1 MDALYKSRL
10 EKNIIKYSWYKI
22 FTKRVY
28 LPLITI
34 QLVTVG
40 QVTLEQLAIIVV
52 VTAIVQAVLQMPAGY
67 IADKIGNRKSII
79 LGASISVLSPLLY
92 AFMPNFWGGLIAS
105 IMFFGGYAFQS
116 GAIESFIHNTLIAL
130 DREKDYAKVMGR
142 AQTYGLVGNIILIAL
157 IPATYTINHALPFI
171 LGFFSLVAM
180 LWLTVSFVHPK
191 EVTSQGQLK
200 KNPISAI
207 KSIVNAQNIMLFLFS
222 GFLAGVSN
230 HGGEYREL
238 LFQNIGI
245 AVGLFG
251 FILALGSLVGAA
263 MGWFVHVLDKLKPLS
278 FYFFDLAFLSFCF
291 VLMGITANPIVAVAA
306 FTLSSAYS
314 RVRMII
320 FQAKMLH
327 DIKHS
332 YKATLISAL
341 NVFTLLGDIVA
352 ITLIT
357 RFVTDTG
364 YLTGYVL
371 FGSAVF
377 AIGLVLWL
385 LMFVEAQNRKKKSLQ
400 PAH

>member
-1 MDALYKSRL
+1 MNALEQTRL
-10 EKNIIKYSWYKI
+10 EKNIVKYAWYKI

-52 VTAIVQAVLQMPAGY
+52 VSAVVQAVLQMPAGY
-67 IADKIGNRKSII
+67 IADKIGNRKAII
-79 LGASISVLSPLLY
+79 LGASISVTSPLLY
-92 AFMPNFWGGLIAS
+92 AFVPNFWGGLIAS
-105 IMFFGGYAFQS
+105 VMFFGGYAFQS

-130 DREKDYAKVMGR
+130 KREKDYAKVMGR

-157 IPATYTINHALPFI
+157 IPATYPINHALPFI
-171 LGFFSLVAM
+171 LGFFSLVVM
-180 LWLTVSFVHPK
+180 LWLTISFVHPK
-191 EVTSQGQLK
+191 EVAYEGAPK
-200 KNPISAI
+200 KNPVSAI
-207 KSIVNAQNIMLFLFS
+207 KSIVNAQNIMLFIFS

-230 HGGEYREL
+230 HGGEFREL
-238 LFQNIGI
+238 LFQHVGI

-251 FILALGSLVGAA
+251 VILAIGSLVGAA
-263 MGWFVHVLDKLKPLS
+263 MGWFVHLLDHLKPLT
-278 FYFFDLAFLSFCF
+278 FYFFDLTFLAFCF
-291 VLMGITANPIVAVAA
+291 VLMGITANPIVAVIA
-306 FTLSSAYS
+306 FTLSAAYS

-327 DIKHS
+327 DIQHS

-341 NVFTLLGDIVA
+341 NVFTLLGDIAA
-352 ITLIT
+352 IALIT

-371 FGSAVF
+371 FGVAVF

-385 LMFVEAQNRKKKSLQ
+385 LMYIEAKNRRRKLVSS
-400 PAH
+400 